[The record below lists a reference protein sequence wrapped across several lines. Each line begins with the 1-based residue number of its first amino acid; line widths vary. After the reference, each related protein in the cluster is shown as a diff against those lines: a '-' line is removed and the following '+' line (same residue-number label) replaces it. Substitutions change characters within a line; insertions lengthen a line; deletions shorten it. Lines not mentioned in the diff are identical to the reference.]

1 MKIFL
6 KQKCAYIIEI
16 KVDLRNCDN
25 IFEQVIASIYIIY
38 IYIYIYNIDIY
49 DNHQKI
55 YIE

>member
-25 IFEQVIASIYIIY
+25 IFEQVIANIYI